1 MKCSE
6 LMKILEDYVP
16 ARYAMEWDNVGLL
29 TGRRDREIHKIMVAL
44 DADKGVVEEAVRQ

>member
-29 TGRRDREIHKIMVAL
+29 TGRRDRESHNIMVAVG
-44 DADKGVVEEAVRQ
+44 AVQGVVDVAVRR